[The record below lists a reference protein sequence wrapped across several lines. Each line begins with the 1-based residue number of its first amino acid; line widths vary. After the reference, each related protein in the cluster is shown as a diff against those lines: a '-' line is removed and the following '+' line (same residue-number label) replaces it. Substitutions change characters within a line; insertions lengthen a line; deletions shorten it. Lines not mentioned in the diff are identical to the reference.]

1 MALKRMQDSLA
12 RIVGTVRAGM
22 DHITA
27 GARHIVD
34 GNTDLSGRTEEQ
46 AAALQQ
52 TAARME
58 QLASTVKQNADNA
71 RQANQLAAT
80 ASDVARRGGKA
91 VSEVVVTMQAISSSS
106 RKISDIVG
114 VIDSIAFQT
123 NILALN
129 DAVEAARA
137 GAQGKRSEEH
147 TSELQSLMRNS

>member
-52 TAARME
+52 TAASME
-58 QLASTVKQNADNA
+58 QLASTVKPNADNS
-71 RQANQLAAT
+71 RQATQLSAT
-80 ASDVARRGGKA
+80 ASDGARRGGKA
-91 VSEVVVTMQAISSSS
+91 VREVGLPMQATSNSS
-106 RKISDIVG
+106 RKIY
-114 VIDSIAFQT
+114 Q
-123 NILALN
+123 
-129 DAVEAARA
+129 
-137 GAQGKRSEEH
+137 
-147 TSELQSLMRNS
+147 

>member
-1 MALKRMQDSLA
+1 MKDS
-12 RIVGTVRAGM
+12 RGRRVGTVRAGM

-34 GNTDLSGRTEEQ
+34 GNTDLGGRTEEQ

-52 TAARME
+52 TAASME

-106 RKISDIVG
+106 RKISDLVG
-114 VIDSIAFQT
+114 VIDSFAFQP
-123 NILALN
+123 NILALH
-129 DAVEAARA
+129 AAIAAARA
-137 GAQGKRSEEH
+137 GAQGTGDRKSTRV
-147 TSELQSLMRNS
+147 NSS